1 MELPGA
7 SILKRINFI
16 WQQLGSPGLVSL
28 ASLFAAWSAI
38 VLLLAQNYK
47 FAVLCSVAA
56 FLLDT
61 VDGFLAR
68 KLGKVSEFGRQLD
81 SMIDAINYSVFAALV
96 TSQFL
101 VPNFWGYLT
110 GFAIIACGILRLVLF
125 NIQGFET
132 ESGNLYYTGVV
143 TPHLTLAA
151 ALLAF
156 AKLLFEIPE
165 WAIAFILLVLAL
177 GQLSTVRT
185 RKTGAMIFWLPMS
198 LVIAVGAMIW
208 L

>member
-1 MELPGA
+1 MESPGE
-7 SILKRINFI
+7 SLLKRISYI
-16 WQQLGSPGLVSL
+16 WHQLGLPGLVSL

-47 FAVLCSVAA
+47 FAVMCSVAA

-68 KLGKVSEFGRQLD
+68 KLGRVSEFGRQLD

-96 TSQFL
+96 TSQYL
-101 VPNFWGYLT
+101 VANTWGYLI

-125 NIQGFET
+125 NINGFES
-132 ESGNLYYTGVV
+132 ESGNLYYTGVI

-156 AKLLFEIPE
+156 AKLLFGFPE
-165 WAIAFILLVLAL
+165 WAIAIILLILAI
-177 GQLSTVRT
+177 GQLSTLKT
-185 RKTGAMIFWLPMS
+185 RKTGAIIFWLPMS
-198 LVIAVGAMIW
+198 VLIAAGALIW